1 MKTNRRTFTTLICS
15 TVVLVL
21 FGCTPAAV
29 QLEDAGEMPD
39 DEFLKLVEPHLAEG
53 ESISDISTVPP
64 EPGYL
69 SEAEVL
75 KRVAQDFA
83 AGGRLDLEY
92 RVNLNGT
99 DVTLDQTWLLDTSV
113 HVPITVHNFNPVF
126 TADTPRGYD
135 YYYVLHASHPEIGT
149 VFTGVYGYNENT
161 GRDFGYHRR
170 MGPAANY
177 KAHEYYSDW
186 DATGYGRTHI
196 VTRKQASEFFS
207 RTVGKPLRGE
217 PIAVHYPW
225 DGPMSESAFQ
235 WYFETNTR
243 SAGAAEGY
251 LMDALISMQSTA
263 DLDDPLSY
271 MQRVNANYRN
281 SDAVAFAGSPL
292 PTLISKLPEPL
303 GLYDAVETQSRQAHP
318 QPLCELVDVRILSRD
333 DFLPVQ

>member
-21 FGCTPAAV
+21 FGCSPAAV

-113 HVPITVHNFNPVF
+113 HVPITVRNLSSIR
-126 TADTPRGYD
+126 TADTPQGYD
-135 YYYVLHASHPEIGT
+135 YYHVLHASHPEMGS
-149 VFTGVYGYNENT
+149 VFEAVYTYNENT
-161 GRDFGYHRR
+161 GNYTGLGMC
-170 MGPAANY
+170 MGPAVNY
-177 KAHEYYSDW
+177 KAHEHYRDW
-186 DATGYGRTHI
+186 DASGYSRGHV
-196 VTRKQASEFFS
+196 VTQREASEFFT
-207 RTVGKPLRGE
+207 RAVGKPMRGE
-217 PIAVHYPW
+217 PVAVLYPH
-225 DGPMSESAFQ
+225 DGPMHRAAFQ

-243 SAGAAEGY
+243 SAGASEGY

>member
-1 MKTNRRTFTTLICS
+1 M
-15 TVVLVL
+15 L

-113 HVPITVHNFNPVF
+113 HVPITVRNFNPVF

-135 YYYVLHASHPEIGT
+135 YYHVLHASHPEMGCVFQG
-149 VFTGVYGYNENT
+149 VFTHNDNT
-161 GRDFGYHRR
+161 GHEIGLGRSS
-170 MGPAANY
+170 GPALDGD
-177 KAHEYYSDW
+177 AHKYYRRWDPTLYNTEY
-186 DATGYGRTHI
+186 I
-196 VTRKQASEFFS
+196 VTRIQAAEFFS
-207 RTVGKPLRGE
+207 RTVGEPLRGE

-225 DGPMSESAFQ
+225 DGPMSKNAFQ

-251 LMDALISMQSTA
+251 LMDARITMQSAA
-263 DLDDPLSY
+263 DLRDPLGY